1 MSSPRGER
9 AIDDASRYGRAILKF
24 VSPNDVGLTG
34 SHQCGFY
41 LPKDA
46 WKIYTPHPPTKGIN
60 HKHAVTIL
68 WPDGRET
75 DSRVTW
81 YGRGTRSEYRLTRF
95 GPDFPYLAAGNV
107 GDLLVLV
114 PKSTSEF
121 IAYVLD
127 LDEDIE
133 EIQAA
138 LDVQVLGSWG
148 VYGEE
153 APERETENA
162 CLDRLFRTFAASI
175 EQLPQGYVFSGAT
188 RDAVAQC
195 VKGFSASS
203 VDDRLMR
210 LVKEEYKLY
219 KMVERKVNQ
228 DKVERLFASID
239 DFLQTA
245 LRILNARKSRAGR
258 SLENHVESLL
268 KNANVPFEVRQVLD
282 GTRPDIIIPSK
293 AAYEDASVPE
303 EKLFVVGIKTTCKD
317 R

>member
-1 MSSPRGER
+1 MGSLRRG
-9 AIDDASRYGRAILKF
+9 S
-24 VSPNDVGLTG
+24 
-34 SHQCGFY
+34 
-41 LPKDA
+41 
-46 WKIYTPHPPTKGIN
+46 
-60 HKHAVTIL
+60 
-68 WPDGRET
+68 
-75 DSRVTW
+75 
-81 YGRGTRSEYRLTRF
+81 
-95 GPDFPYLAAGNV
+95 
-107 GDLLVLV
+107 
-114 PKSTSEF
+114 
-121 IAYVLD
+121 
-127 LDEDIE
+127 
-133 EIQAA
+133 
-138 LDVQVLGSWG
+138 
-148 VYGEE
+148 
-153 APERETENA
+153 PERETENA

-317 R
+317 RWRQVTKEAPRVRKKHILTLQEGISSAQLDEMHKSNVTLIVPKPLHKDYPRERTITIYDVDSFISVAKGAYPR